1 MRYLQRAREQ
11 EPVPIDMTVN
21 IVSNSSL
28 GIINIRI
35 LERELDQPEQEQL
48 VWIVLLLQAQEPPPA
63 GPNAQEYPKETVSAV
78 DRLFGRRKE
87 DVPSSSTPPHGLGC

>member
-1 MRYLQRAREQ
+1 M
-11 EPVPIDMTVN
+11 
-21 IVSNSSL
+21 
-28 GIINIRI
+28 INIRI
-35 LERELDQPEQEQL
+35 LVQELDQPEQEQL
-48 VWIVLLLQAQEPPPA
+48 VRIVLLQAQEPPPA